1 MRTKKFAFGWRAP
14 TLRAR
19 MGQKP
24 TTSKYI
30 EVRESEIHGT
40 GVFARIQVPKGKKVI
55 EYIGEKIT
63 KKESERRSITLIEKN
78 QGSETDGAVYI
89 FEVNKRHDIDGNI
102 PENTARFI
110 NHSCDPNC
118 EPDVIR
124 NRVWLIS
131 TRKIKKGEELSYNY
145 GFDLEDYEEHKCK
158 CGAKKCVGYI
168 TDEDNWPKLKKLIT
182 KKRKKAKKAKKKS
195 AKKTAKAKKKSKKK
209 ARK

>member
-1 MRTKKFAFGWRAP
+1 
-14 TLRAR
+14 
-19 MGQKP
+19 MGRGP
-24 TTSKYI
+24 ITSKYI

-40 GVFARIQVPKGKKVI
+40 GVFASTKVPKGKKVI

-63 KKESERRSITLIEKN
+63 KKESARRSIALIEKN
-78 QGSETDGAVYI
+78 RGSETDGAVYI

-118 EPDVIR
+118 EPDVIK

-145 GFDLEDYEEHKCK
+145 GFDLEDYEEHKCR
-158 CGAKKCVGYI
+158 CGAKECIGYI
-168 TDEDNWPKLKKLIT
+168 TAEDNWPKLKKRLD
-182 KKRKKAKKAKKKS
+182 KKKKKAKKSKTKAAKKP
-195 AKKTAKAKKKSKKK
+195 AKAKKEPTKEGREI
-209 ARK
+209 AALG

>member
-1 MRTKKFAFGWRAP
+1 
-14 TLRAR
+14 
-19 MGQKP
+19 MGRGP
-24 TTSKYI
+24 ITSKYI

-40 GVFARIQVPKGKKVI
+40 GVFASTKVPKGKKVI

-63 KKESERRSITLIEKN
+63 KKESARRSIALIEKN
-78 QGSETDGAVYI
+78 RGSETDGAVYI

-118 EPDVIR
+118 EPDVIK

-145 GFDLEDYEEHKCK
+145 GFDLEDYEEHKCR
-158 CGAKKCVGYI
+158 CGAKECIGYI
-168 TDEDNWPKLKKLIT
+168 TAEDNWPKLKKRL
-182 KKRKKAKKAKKKS
+182 AKKK
-195 AKKTAKAKKKSKKK
+195 KKAKKSKKK
-209 ARK
+209 AAKKPAKAKKEPTKEGREIAALG

>member
-1 MRTKKFAFGWRAP
+1 
-14 TLRAR
+14 
-19 MGQKP
+19 MGREP

-40 GVFARIQVPKGKKVI
+40 GVFAKTKVPKGKKVI
-55 EYIGEKIT
+55 EYVGEKIT
-63 KKESERRSITLIEKN
+63 KKESERRSIALIEKN

-89 FEVNKRHDIDGNI
+89 FEVNKRYDIDGNI

-118 EPDVIR
+118 EPDVIK

-131 TRKIKKGEELSYNY
+131 KRKIKEGEELSYNY
-145 GFDLEDYEEHKCK
+145 GFDLDGYEDHTCK

-168 TDEDNWPKLKKLIT
+168 TAEDNWPKLKKKLA
-182 KKRKKAKKAKKKS
+182 KKRKKAEKAKKKA
-195 AKKTAKAKKKSKKK
+195 AKKTAKGKKKSKKK

>member
-1 MRTKKFAFGWRAP
+1 
-14 TLRAR
+14 
-19 MGQKP
+19 MGRGP
-24 TTSKYI
+24 ITSKYI

-40 GVFARIQVPKGKKVI
+40 GVFASTKVPKGKKVI

-63 KKESERRSITLIEKN
+63 KKESARRSIALIEKN
-78 QGSETDGAVYI
+78 RGSETDGAVYI

-118 EPDVIR
+118 EPDVIK

-145 GFDLEDYEEHKCK
+145 GFDLEDYEEHKCR
-158 CGAKKCVGYI
+158 CGAKECIGYI
-168 TDEDNWPKLKKLIT
+168 TAEDNWPKLKKRLD
-182 KKRKKAKKAKKKS
+182 KKKKKAKKSKTKAAKKP
-195 AKKTAKAKKKSKKK
+195 AKAKKEPKKK

>member
-1 MRTKKFAFGWRAP
+1 
-14 TLRAR
+14 
-19 MGQKP
+19 MGREP
-24 TTSKYI
+24 ITSKYI

-40 GVFARIQVPKGKKVI
+40 GVFAKTKVPKDKKVI

-63 KKESERRSITLIEKN
+63 KKESARRSIALIEKN
-78 QGSETDGAVYI
+78 RGSETDGAVYI

-118 EPDVIR
+118 EPDVIK

-145 GFDLEDYEEHKCK
+145 GFDLDDYEEHQCR
-158 CGAKKCVGYI
+158 CGAKECVGYNPA
-168 TDEDNWPKLKKLIT
+168 EDNWPKLKKRL
-182 KKRKKAKKAKKKS
+182 AKKK
-195 AKKTAKAKKKSKKK
+195 KKAKKSKKK
-209 ARK
+209 AAKKPAKAKKEPTKKGKK

>member
-1 MRTKKFAFGWRAP
+1 
-14 TLRAR
+14 

-145 GFDLEDYEEHKCK
+145 GLDLEDYEEHKCK